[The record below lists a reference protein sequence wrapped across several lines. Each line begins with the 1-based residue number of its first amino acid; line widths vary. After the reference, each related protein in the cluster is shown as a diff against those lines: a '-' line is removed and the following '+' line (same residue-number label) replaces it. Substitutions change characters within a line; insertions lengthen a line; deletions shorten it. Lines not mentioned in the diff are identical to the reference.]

1 MQPTE
6 QTAPPVPESPDTARR
21 ALLQGGMLVAGG
33 FIVGSAGAA
42 TPAAPAIPAAPKAH
56 NPVAEF
62 AFSIFA
68 TIDGAVSVGD
78 TATGQVRAIPIT
90 GGEVVGKNI
99 AGRVIPGGAD
109 WQRTR
114 SDGVTEIEATYA
126 VEMSDKTVVKV
137 VNRGIIA
144 PEAGGAPAY
153 FRTAVEFTAPQGA
166 WQWLNEAVFLCSAG
180 AAQGRPGTVQ
190 VDVYKLV

>member
-6 QTAPPVPESPDTARR
+6 QSAPSVSESPDSARR

-33 FIVGSAGAA
+33 FILGPSGAA
-42 TPAAPAIPAAPKAH
+42 TPAAPAVPAAPTKH

-68 TIDGAVSVGD
+68 TIDGAVAVGD

-126 VEMSDKTVVKV
+126 MEMSDKTVVKV
-137 VNRGIIA
+137 VNKGIIA
-144 PEAGGAPAY
+144 PAAGSTPAY

-180 AAQGRPGTVQ
+180 TAQGRPGTVQ

>member
-1 MQPTE
+1 MRPTDKN
-6 QTAPPVPESPDTARR
+6 APPAPETPDGARR
-21 ALLQGGMLVAGG
+21 ALLQGGVFVAGG
-33 FIVGSAGAA
+33 FILGSADAA
-42 TPAAPAIPAAPKAH
+42 SPPAVPAAPTEH

-68 TIDGAVSVGD
+68 TIDGALTVGD
-78 TATGQVRAIPIT
+78 TATGQVRAVPIT
-90 GGEVVGKNI
+90 GGEVVGRNI

-114 SDGVTEIEATYA
+114 SDGVTEIEATYGI
-126 VEMSDKTVVKV
+126 EMADKTVVKV
-137 VNRGIIA
+137 VNRGIIVPA
-144 PEAGGAPAY
+144 AGNAPAY

-180 AAQGRPGTVQ
+180 NAEGRPGTVQ